1 MAGRLYPHEASIR
14 ALPGDIVEIS
24 FPKPDDGSF
33 QYDAGQFIMI
43 AIPKIAFSQFHP
55 FSISSSPNDDVV
67 TLHIKAVGPDTDS
80 SASGSWTRRVLN
92 LAKSGEGKVNF
103 MVEGPYGNLA
113 VELSNKDKYKMVL
126 MISGGIGVTPMQSI
140 ANQLLNETESIN
152 IKASDVEASM
162 LPKELTPLDQN
173 DSQTDSEDTSNLTKL
188 KKIKFIWASKSM
200 DTVKAMKDSATHHA
214 DSTGISI
221 YDDAKEL
228 TPLDQNDSQTDSE
241 DTSNLTKL
249 KKIKFIWASKSM
261 DTVKA
266 MKDSATHHADSTGIS
281 IYDDAKEHDILDMDI
296 FITGPQVQND
306 SNDASLSNH
315 MKITHS
321 RPFIDS
327 IFQEMKETAIEH
339 DETSVAVIVCGPVDL
354 SDNCKVASRRWSDP
368 IQLCKKDGESSIT
381 FDFHEVR
388 FAF

>member
-221 YDDAKEL
+221 YDDAKE
-228 TPLDQNDSQTDSE
+228 
-241 DTSNLTKL
+241 
-249 KKIKFIWASKSM
+249 
-261 DTVKA
+261 
-266 MKDSATHHADSTGIS
+266 
-281 IYDDAKEHDILDMDI
+281 HDILDMDI